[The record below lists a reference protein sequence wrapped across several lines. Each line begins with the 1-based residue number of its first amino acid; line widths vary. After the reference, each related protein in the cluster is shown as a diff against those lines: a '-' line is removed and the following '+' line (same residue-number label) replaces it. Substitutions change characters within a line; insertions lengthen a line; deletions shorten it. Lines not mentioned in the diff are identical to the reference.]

1 MFINKQIDIN
11 CDVGEGIDNEHL
23 LMPYISSC
31 NIACGAHAGDLQTID
46 KVIGLAKKHKVKIG
60 AHPSFPDKENFGR
73 KIMNISNSALQKSV
87 ETQIQ
92 LVIQRAALQKIK
104 IHHIKPHGAL
114 YNLAAKDSKIATIV
128 LNAIENVIKEVS
140 LYAPYN
146 SVIAKEAEK
155 RNMKV
160 KYEAFIDRSYNEDA
174 SLVSRTLPNAIIE
187 DKEVAFQQLVKI
199 FKEEKVSTVQGKEIL
214 LKATTF
220 CVHGDHK
227 EAVALLKYL
236 YLKIKES

>member
-46 KVIGLAKKHKVKIG
+46 KVIGLAKKHQVKIG

-114 YNLAAKDSKIATIV
+114 YNLAAKDSTIATIV

-227 EAVALLKYL
+227 EAVGLLKYL